1 MVTRRLGSRKFPMR
15 LALQVHL
22 AIAFSRIGT
31 RQLTLQLD
39 SAATVPLTGGSWLT
53 RLSSWH

>member
-39 SAATVPLTGGSWLT
+39 SAATVPLTGG
-53 RLSSWH
+53 